1 MGILD
6 KVGSAIKKVSDI
18 AGELGNDDGAEGSLV
33 SKLLKSETAKCGK
46 EGKKNSAS
54 AYKPPKYE
62 ALRPLART
70 ALMKDEVS
78 ERDMEVM
85 KRKATSL
92 GMDAD
97 EFEMLFEG
105 LVKKKQST
113 VKKNLFGKKV
123 DDGSFFADYDE
134 EEMEDESMFDR
145 EFDKLFLST
154 EEQYEKRRRKE
165 KELDDR
171 LEGLGGLGGIT
182 ELLG

>member
-1 MGILD
+1 L
-6 KVGSAIKKVSDI
+6 
-18 AGELGNDDGAEGSLV
+18 ENDGAEGFQS
-33 SKLLKSETAKCGK
+33 SEHWDSETEKSERNAKK
-46 EGKKNSAS
+46 DSAS
-54 AYKPPKYE
+54 AYWPPKYE
-62 ALRPLART
+62 ALRPLVRT

-78 ERDMEVM
+78 DRDLGVM

-113 VKKNLFGKKV
+113 IKKNLFGKKI
-123 DDGSFFADYDE
+123 DDGSFFADFDE
-134 EEMEDESMFDR
+134 DAMEDESMFDR

-154 EEQYEKRRRKE
+154 EEQYAKRRRKE

-171 LEGLGGLGGIT
+171 LEGLGCLA
-182 ELLG
+182 ELLK

>member
-18 AGELGNDDGAEGSLV
+18 ADGLGNDVGEDSLV

-62 ALRPLART
+62 ALRPLVRT

-78 ERDMEVM
+78 ERDLNVM

-113 VKKNLFGKKV
+113 IKKNLFGKKV
-123 DDGSFFADYDE
+123 DDGSFFADFDE
-134 EEMEDESMFDR
+134 EAMEDESMFDR

-154 EEQYEKRRRKE
+154 DEQYEKRRRKE

>member
-18 AGELGNDDGAEGSLV
+18 ADGLGNDVGEDSLV
-33 SKLLKSETAKCGK
+33 SKLLKSETAKSGK
-46 EGKKNSAS
+46 TAKKDA
-54 AYKPPKYE
+54 AYKQPKYE

-78 ERDMEVM
+78 DRDLNVM

-113 VKKNLFGKKV
+113 IKKNLFGKKV
-123 DDGSFFADYDE
+123 DDGSFFADFDE
-134 EEMEDESMFDR
+134 EAMEDESMFDR

-154 EEQYEKRRRKE
+154 DEQYEKRRRKE